1 MILEA
6 ISATY
11 DGKVLRCDTPPQLP
25 PNTRVIIRI
34 EILEEQPKRKR
45 SFLRTAR
52 SLNLDGPGDWS
63 ARLEYYLYH
72 HQVESN
78 G

>member
-1 MILEA
+1 MTLET
-6 ISATY
+6 ITATF
-11 DGKVLRCDTPPQLP
+11 DGKAFLFDKPINLQ
-25 PNTRVIIRI
+25 PNTRVILHI
-34 EILEEQPKRKR
+34 ETVEDKPKQKR

-52 SLNLDGPGDWS
+52 SLNLDGPPDWS
-63 ARLEYYLYH
+63 SRLEYYLYH